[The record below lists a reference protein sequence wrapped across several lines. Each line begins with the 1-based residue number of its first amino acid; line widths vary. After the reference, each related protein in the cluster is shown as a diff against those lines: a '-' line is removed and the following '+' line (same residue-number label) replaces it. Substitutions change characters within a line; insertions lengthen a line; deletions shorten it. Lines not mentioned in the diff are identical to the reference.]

1 MIGRPLWL
9 QKIEDAWSK
18 RAIVWLAGVRR
29 VGKTTL
35 VKMLDTTEVTYRN
48 CDLPSVHRELED
60 PEFFLRSL
68 PKGAVVAFDEV
79 HRLSDPSLLLK
90 IAADEFPSLRVIA
103 TGSSTLVASSNFR
116 DSLTGRKQVVLLTPV
131 LWQECQSEFGI
142 GDLDR
147 RLLHGGLPESLLSTR
162 KDSDFFAEWL
172 DSVYARDI
180 QELFGVRN
188 RTGYLSLIGLLL
200 RQSGGL
206 LDITKLAQESRIS
219 RPTAYSYL
227 DSLQLSHLIRL
238 VRPMYGGGKREIVR
252 QPKCYAFDTGFV
264 TYERGWDVLRPED
277 REPLWEHLVIDSLHA
292 QFPSE
297 NVLYWRDKSNREI
310 DFIVRTKRSEHHTIE
325 CRIDVDR
332 VSVKTLA
339 HFRER
344 YPNGLNFVVS
354 PRVLRPYRSRIEGL
368 EITFCDGANISDF
381 VSKPESTIV
390 GSVH

>member
-35 VKMLDTTEVTYRN
+35 VKMLDTAAVTYRN
-48 CDLPSVHRELED
+48 CDLPSVQRELED

-79 HRLSDPSLLLK
+79 HRLNDPSLLLK

-103 TGSSTLVASSNFR
+103 TGSSTLAASSKFR

-131 LWQECQSEFGI
+131 LWQECQSDFGI

-147 RLLHGGLPESLLSTR
+147 RLLHGGLPEPLLSTR

-206 LDITKLAQESRIS
+206 LDITKLAQVSRIS

-227 DSLQLSHLIRL
+227 ESLQLSHLIRL
-238 VRPMYGGGKREIVR
+238 VRPMNGGGKREIVR

-264 TYERGWDVLRPED
+264 TYEKGWDVLRSED
-277 REPLWEHLVIDSLHA
+277 RGLLWEHLVIDALYA

-297 NVLYWRDKSNREI
+297 NILYWKDKSNREI
-310 DFIVRTKRSEHHTIE
+310 DFIVRTKRDEHHTVE
-325 CRIDVDR
+325 CKIDVDR
-332 VSVKTLA
+332 ISVKTLA
-339 HFRER
+339 NFRKTLPKR
-344 YPNGLNFVVS
+344 LK
-354 PRVLRPYRSRIEGL
+354 LRR
-368 EITFCDGANISDF
+368 
-381 VSKPESTIV
+381 
-390 GSVH
+390 